1 MKRDMIYKDLIQL
14 DMEAADT
21 DDFFDKMAAK
31 LEELGFV
38 KSSFVDAIKT
48 REKNFPT
55 ALEVEPYPVAIPHA
69 DPEHSLQPFIAPVRF
84 KEPVKWW
91 EMAANDVEHDVKF
104 VFMLGFKR
112 SDEHV
117 ELLQILVAN
126 FQDESLMKRL
136 MDAKTEEEY
145 MEAILSMK
153 GL

>member
-55 ALEVEPYPVAIPHA
+55 ALAVE
-69 DPEHSLQPFIAPVRF
+69 R
-84 KEPVKWW
+84 
-91 EMAANDVEHDVKF
+91 
-104 VFMLGFKR
+104 
-112 SDEHV
+112 
-117 ELLQILVAN
+117 
-126 FQDESLMKRL
+126 SLMQIRN
-136 MDAKTEEEY
+136 T
-145 MEAILSMK
+145 S
-153 GL
+153 